1 MRRLFVIVATVAWA
15 IASAAT
21 LAFAQGYAP
30 APGAVYVPPPARPLP
45 RVEITPRLRVQ
56 YYRDCIDALVV
67 EPRLTGPTIVP
78 HSRCRWVKRYYAY

>member
-1 MRRLFVIVATVAWA
+1 MRRPFLIVATVAWA
-15 IASAAT
+15 IASAAPS
-21 LAFAQGYAP
+21 AFAQGYAP
-30 APGAVYVPPPARPLP
+30 GPVYVPPPARPLP